1 MDSLPIQSFPANVP
15 FKQPVV
21 ITHYVSM
28 VIAFL
33 GCYPL
38 LLTQQLARKKNYI
51 LGVSVV
57 FATIGFISG
66 YFIHPANTTT
76 TTIVSQSVIIIL
88 VSLLVIQSIL
98 CIYRSC
104 IFSERFPFIH
114 TILSK
119 MLHKIP
125 KWVDLVLGW
134 VILLTAL
141 SYLMLAAI
149 VFTDSCT
156 EDTLQP
162 QCLMPVAM
170 GTGFLLY
177 GSFIFLHLLAI
188 IKLPRPSTP
197 EYYEGLI
204 LTLWGLISL
213 LMSGTIKRETRG
225 GNIGYSLLYTESRYT
240 CFGVGMAGHQF
251 RSIMVHRR
259 FVFN

>member
-51 LGVSVV
+51 LGASAI

-66 YFIHPANTTT
+66 YFVQPAHVST
-76 TTIVSQSVIIIL
+76 TTIVSRSVVIIL
-88 VSLLVIQSIL
+88 VGLLFIQGQL
-98 CIYRSC
+98 CIYRSGF
-104 IFSERFPFIH
+104 FSDQFPLIH

-119 MLHKIP
+119 ALHKIP

-134 VILLTAL
+134 VILLIAT
-141 SYLMLAAI
+141 SYLMLAAA

-156 EDTLQP
+156 EEVLQS

-177 GSFIFLHLLAI
+177 GTFILLHLLAI

-204 LTLWGLISL
+204 LLIWGFISL
-213 LMSGTIKRETRG
+213 LVSGKNETK
-225 GNIGYSLLYTESRYT
+225 NLVYNEKLIVV
-240 CFGVGMAGHQF
+240 CW
-251 RSIMVHRR
+251 I
-259 FVFN
+259 